1 MPSVYVNKHIQRQKV
16 NFAVPLCLRLLPTL
30 VRVLPYSSS
39 ITGTPVFIYLF
50 RWTYSLAHFYYFCIN
65 LFQQRDP
72 LFDTSDNILYQFN
85 VKYFFDWH
93 DYTCSSTTLSRI
105 SIFQSFF
112 VHSFKMIFYVVILKK
127 RLKTTTLEAIKRTNN
142 SRFALRKKGTFEQL
156 TLLIARL
163 KLFRTYKLLS
173 KPLVLC
179 YFYMQSTFNVVMTCL
194 FIKENF
200 FIKIMVVSKL
210 KKKTKKIARNQE
222 KE

>member
-1 MPSVYVNKHIQRQKV
+1 
-16 NFAVPLCLRLLPTL
+16 
-30 VRVLPYSSS
+30 
-39 ITGTPVFIYLF
+39 
-50 RWTYSLAHFYYFCIN
+50 
-65 LFQQRDP
+65 
-72 LFDTSDNILYQFN
+72 
-85 VKYFFDWH
+85 
-93 DYTCSSTTLSRI
+93 
-105 SIFQSFF
+105 
-112 VHSFKMIFYVVILKK
+112 MIFYVVILKK
-127 RLKTTTLEAIKRTNN
+127 RLKTTTRGAIKRTDN

-156 TLLIARL
+156 ALLIARL

>member
-1 MPSVYVNKHIQRQKV
+1 
-16 NFAVPLCLRLLPTL
+16 
-30 VRVLPYSSS
+30 
-39 ITGTPVFIYLF
+39 
-50 RWTYSLAHFYYFCIN
+50 
-65 LFQQRDP
+65 
-72 LFDTSDNILYQFN
+72 
-85 VKYFFDWH
+85 
-93 DYTCSSTTLSRI
+93 
-105 SIFQSFF
+105 
-112 VHSFKMIFYVVILKK
+112 MIFYVVILKK

-173 KPLVLC
+173 LSKPLVLC
-179 YFYMQSTFNVVMTCL
+179 YFYMQSTFNVGMTCL